1 MLTPVER
8 ILFVLAALISLI
20 LTAIAARRI
29 VRTISRGQG
38 RPELGQLG
46 HRVADAV
53 VKFVT
58 FSPTFLVRRWTSV
71 FHALVGWGFT
81 FYLLVNLIDVTEAFL
96 PGYAFLEGATL
107 GDLFRLGADIFS
119 VFVLVGMAY
128 LIARRFIVRPS
139 SLSVRS
145 TTLLHPKARLGIR
158 RDSAIVAGFIVL
170 HVGARFFGQSY
181 LLALDGPDAWQ
192 PSASTLAGVWAGWNE
207 ASLVVALHVCFWF
220 ALGLILAF
228 LPYFLY

>member
-8 ILFVLAALISLI
+8 ILFVLAALISLT
-20 LTAIAARRI
+20 L
-29 VRTISRGQG
+29 
-38 RPELGQLG
+38 
-46 HRVADAV
+46 
-53 VKFVT
+53 
-58 FSPTFLVRRWTSV
+58 
-71 FHALVGWGFT
+71 ALVGWGFT

-96 PGYAFLEGATL
+96 PGVVFLEGATL
-107 GDLFRLGADIFS
+107 GDLFRLGGDIFS
-119 VFVLVGMAY
+119 VCILVGMAY
-128 LIARRFIVRPS
+128 LIVRRFIVRPS

-145 TTLLHPKARLGIR
+145 TTLLHPKARFGIR

-170 HVGARFFGQSY
+170 HVGARFVGQSF

-192 PSASTLAGVWAGWNE
+192 PFASTLAGAWAGWNE

-228 LPYFLY
+228 LPYFFYSKHLHLFFAPINFLLKPRRSSMGTLDRLNRKL